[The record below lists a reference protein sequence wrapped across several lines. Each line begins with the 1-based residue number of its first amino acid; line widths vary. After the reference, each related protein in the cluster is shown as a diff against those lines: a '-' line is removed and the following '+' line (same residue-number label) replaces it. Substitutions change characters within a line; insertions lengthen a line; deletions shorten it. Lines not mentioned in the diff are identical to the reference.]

1 MNKNGIYIIVIAIL
15 LGCTVFLACDK
26 FISKDNSNDDSINNA
41 NNTNIVTNN
50 TSSNKILDKFVGKYV
65 SSEYDES
72 KLDELDLYYTLD
84 INEDGTA
91 EYHKVFK
98 SGSGETGKGI
108 FAISNDTIYLFNEN
122 CKEPVIEGN
131 ECLFPNCQP
140 IIEFKYSND
149 KVTSVKNNVDL
160 FKK

>member
-26 FISKDNSNDDSINNA
+26 FISKDNSTDDSINNA

-72 KLDELDLYYTLD
+72 KLDELDKYAYLE
-84 INEDGTA
+84 IKEDGTA
-91 EYHKVFK
+91 EFRKVFK
-98 SGSGETGKGI
+98 SGSGAFGEGKI
-108 FAISNDTIYLFNEN
+108 AVSDNKIYLFNDKCIKPEIVGSECVFIGCLN
-122 CKEPVIEGN
+122 VIEFDYNGDTLVAN
-131 ECLFPNCQP
+131 HYN
-140 IIEFKYSND
+140 IE
-149 KVTSVKNNVDL
+149 L
-160 FKK
+160 KKQ